1 MRSKSSQAELD
12 WQGIE
17 KAYLAGKHSVAHICQ
32 QFGLKP
38 HQLYSKAKT
47 SGWEMRS
54 KTKSKKRPQKA
65 GQEKKTPSKPI
76 GLGAT
81 KGASVCAL
89 HETLEFITMDLMQRI
104 SDRRQDTSA
113 DHEKDAR
120 TLSSLVR
127 TYEKLKTIAA
137 KNDATSIKE
146 PGDHTTSD
154 QSAQQRRAEI
164 AARLE
169 KLVKGL

>member
-1 MRSKSSQAELD
+1 MRLKLSHADLD
-12 WQGIE
+12 WQEIE
-17 KAYLAGKHSVAHICQ
+17 NAYLAGKQSVAHICQ
-32 QFGLKP
+32 QFGIKP
-38 HQLYSKAKT
+38 HQLYRKAKAC
-47 SGWEMRS
+47 SWQMRAT
-54 KTKSKKRPQKA
+54 TKPKKQAQKA
-65 GQEKKTPSKPI
+65 GQQKETRQAPI
-76 GLGAT
+76 GLRAKQGT
-81 KGASVCAL
+81 SVRAL

-104 SDRRQDTSA
+104 SDRSQDTSA

-137 KNDATSIKE
+137 KHDATSTKE
-146 PGDHTTSD
+146 PSDHSNSD

>member
-1 MRSKSSQAELD
+1 MRLKPFLAELD
-12 WQGIE
+12 WHEIE
-17 KAYLAGKHSVAHICQ
+17 KAYLASTESVARICQ
-32 QFGLKP
+32 QFGIKP
-38 HQLYSKAKT
+38 HQLYHKAKAC
-47 SGWEMRS
+47 GWQMRS
-54 KTKSKKRPQKA
+54 KTKSKKRYQKA
-65 GQEKKTPSKPI
+65 GQQKETRQAPI
-76 GLGAT
+76 GLNVK
-81 KGASVCAL
+81 KGTSVSAL

-104 SDRRQDTSA
+104 SDRSQDTSA

-137 KNDATSIKE
+137 KNDATSTKE
-146 PGDHTTSD
+146 PSDHSNSD

>member
-1 MRSKSSQAELD
+1 MRLKSSQADLD
-12 WQGIE
+12 WQGIKE
-17 KAYLAGKHSVAHICQ
+17 AYLAGKHSVAHICQ

-47 SGWEMRS
+47 CSWQMRS
-54 KTKSKKRPQKA
+54 QTKPKTRPQKA
-65 GQEKKTPSKPI
+65 GQQKKTPSKPT
-76 GLGAT
+76 GLGAN
-81 KGASVCAL
+81 KGTSVCAL

-104 SDRRQDTSA
+104 SERSQDTSA

-137 KNDATSIKE
+137 KNDATSTKE

>member
-1 MRSKSSQAELD
+1 MQSKPSLAALD
-12 WQGIE
+12 WQEIE
-17 KAYLAGKHSVAHICQ
+17 KAYLAGTHSVAHICQ
-32 QFGLKP
+32 QFGIKP
-38 HQLYSKAKT
+38 YQLYHKAKT
-47 SGWEMRS
+47 CAWKMRA
-54 KTKSKKRPQKA
+54 KTKSKKRQVKA
-65 GQEKKTPSKPI
+65 GKQNQTRRASI
-76 GLGAT
+76 GLKVK
-81 KGASVCAL
+81 KGASVRAL

-104 SDRRQDTSA
+104 SERSQDASA